1 MVKEQGQGKQSHRR
15 NRRLKRKHLPA
26 MLLREMRLSQRLYK
40 RRLFALNHSAWP
52 TKPSHIRHLHDI
64 RPQASNS
71 NPQQP
76 ASIPGFPAGSPPPP
90 PTTPQSGP
98 AKSNRGLM
106 YSFIG
111 ISMVSLMLWYK
122 SKSKKQ
128 KIPILAQNIWKEAIW
143 QESDRMDFN
152 YNKSLRRYI
161 ETLDACD
168 RFHMDPLSD
177 DYTRIELKIAEM
189 YEKLNMLDEAQSIY
203 QELLSRFFEAL
214 NVPGKI
220 DESERGE
227 VLRKDLRILI
237 KSLEINKD
245 IESGK
250 KRLLQHLLLAQE
262 EILSKSP
269 ELKEFFEKRKKK
281 LSMIKDINR
290 DPNDDFKT
298 YVSEENI
305 KFDDQG
311 YMILDLD
318 KNSSAWEPFKEEF
331 FTARDLYTAYCLSSK
346 DIAAAL
352 SCKITSVEWMVMA
365 DMPPGQILLSQA
377 NLGSLFYL
385 QAEKL
390 EADLNQLEQ
399 KRKKEPGQELDTG
412 AYIKALRFVRKNRD
426 LCLERAHKCY
436 DSVISFA
443 KRNRKIRFHV
453 KDQLDPSVAQSIALS
468 TYGMGVLSLHE
479 GVLAKAEK
487 LFKDSIT
494 MAKETDFNEL
504 LAEAEKELQKTNVL
518 KAAKKEESDLIP
530 Q

>member
-1 MVKEQGQGKQSHRR
+1 
-15 NRRLKRKHLPA
+15 
-26 MLLREMRLSQRLYK
+26 MLLQGMRLSQRFHK
-40 RRLFALNHSAWP
+40 RHLFASNILALP
-52 TKPSHIRHLHDI
+52 TEPAHIRHLHDI
-64 RPQASNS
+64 RPPASNFNKQES
-71 NPQQP
+71 APIPQ
-76 ASIPGFPAGSPPPP
+76 SPTDSLARPPM
-90 PTTPQSGP
+90 TPQPNSE
-98 AKSNRGLM
+98 KKNRGLM

-111 ISMVSLMLWYK
+111 VSVVGLILWSK
-122 SKSKKQ
+122 SNSKKQ
-128 KIPILAQNIWKEAIW
+128 KLPLSAQKVWKEAIW
-143 QESDRMDFN
+143 QESDKMEFN
-152 YNKSLRRYI
+152 YKKALRRYI
-161 ETLDACD
+161 EALDECD
-168 RFHMDPLSD
+168 RSHVDLLSD

-189 YEKLNMLDEAQSIY
+189 YEKLNMLEEAQNLY

-214 NVPGKI
+214 NVSGKI
-220 DESERGE
+220 DDSERGE

-269 ELKEFFEKRKKK
+269 ELKEFFENRKKK

-298 YVSEENI
+298 FVSEENI

-311 YMILDLD
+311 YMILDLE

-390 EADLNQLEQ
+390 EADLNQLERE
-399 KRKKEPGQELDTG
+399 KSKESDQELDMGT
-412 AYIKALRFVRKNRD
+412 YIKAVRFVRKNRD
-426 LCLERAHKCY
+426 LCLERAQKCY
-436 DSVISFA
+436 DSVINFA

-494 MAKETDFNEL
+494 MAKETEFNEL
-504 LAEAEKELQKTNVL
+504 LAEAEKELEKTTVL
-518 KAAKKEESDLIP
+518 KAARKENLN
-530 Q
+530 

>member
-1 MVKEQGQGKQSHRR
+1 
-15 NRRLKRKHLPA
+15 
-26 MLLREMRLSQRLYK
+26 MLLRGTRLSQRLRK
-40 RRLFALNHSAWP
+40 RYLFTTNFSAWP
-52 TKPSHIRHLHDI
+52 TRPAHIRHLHDI
-64 RPQASNS
+64 RPPASKFNS
-71 NPQQP
+71 QQS
-76 ASIPGFPAGSPPPP
+76 ASIPDFPAGISSRPSPAV
-90 PTTPQSGP
+90 TPNSE
-98 AKSNRGLM
+98 KSNRNWMYASIGVSLVGLM
-106 YSFIG
+106 VWLNSN
-111 ISMVSLMLWYK
+111 
-122 SKSKKQ
+122 SKKQ
-128 KIPILAQNIWKEAIW
+128 KLPLSAQKIWKEAIW
-143 QESDRMDFN
+143 QESDRMNFN
-152 YNKSLRRYI
+152 YNEALGRFI
-161 ETLDACD
+161 EALNVCD
-168 RFHMDPLSD
+168 RSHVDPLSD

-189 YEKLNMLDEAQSIY
+189 YEKLNMLDEAQSLY

-245 IESGK
+245 IENGK

-281 LSMIKDINR
+281 LSVIKDISR
-290 DPNDDFKT
+290 DSNDDFKT
-298 YVSEENI
+298 FVSEEHI

-311 YMILDLD
+311 YMILDLE

-346 DIAAAL
+346 DIATAL
-352 SCKITSVEWMVMA
+352 TCKITSVEWMVMA

-399 KRKKEPGQELDTG
+399 KRIRESDQDLDMGT
-412 AYIKALRFVRKNRD
+412 YIKAVRFVRKNRD
-426 LCLERAHKCY
+426 LCLERAQKCY

-504 LAEAEKELQKTNVL
+504 LAEAEKELEKTTVL
-518 KAAKKEESDLIP
+518 KAARKEESKSVP